1 MSRVLLLVTLLL
13 VVGCGP
19 RPLEPYP
26 PPLSEVHPAAAGPI
40 SSVHYRAFA
49 DADALAAYL
58 RWTPGAPTLLSAH
71 RGGPRPG
78 LPENA
83 LATFEHTLNFAPAL
97 IECDVRRA
105 ADGTLVL
112 LHDDTLDRTTTGSGP
127 LTTRTLADLRRL
139 RLLDLEGQVTPFRIP
154 TLAEALAWA
163 ENRATL
169 MLDVKEGVPPAELIA
184 ALRAAE
190 AENRVVVIV
199 YTLEDLLAYYRL
211 APDLVYS
218 AMAMT
223 PEEVTALLAAPVD
236 RNRLIAFAGVGAVD
250 AAVVARLHEAGLR
263 VQVGT
268 FGELDEAAGAAHPG
282 AYRPLLDA
290 GVDVLAT
297 DNVPTAA
304 LAIRP
309 GATN

>member
-1 MSRVLLLVTLLL
+1 MNRLLALVVLLFL
-13 VVGCGP
+13 VGCGP
-19 RPLEPYP
+19 RPLEPFP
-26 PPLSEVHPAAAGPI
+26 PPLSEIQPAAAGPI

-49 DADALAAYL
+49 DAEGLAAYL
-58 RWTPGAPTLLSAH
+58 RWTPDAPRLLSAH

-83 LATFEHTLNFAPAL
+83 LATFEHALNFAPAL

-112 LHDDTLDRTTTGSGP
+112 LHDETLERTTTSSGP
-127 LTTRTLADLRRL
+127 LTSRTLTDLRRL
-139 RLLDLEGQVTPFRIP
+139 RLLDPEDQVTPFRIP
-154 TLAEALAWA
+154 TLADALTWA
-163 ENRATL
+163 ENRAVL
-169 MLDVKEGVPPAELIA
+169 MLDVKQGVAPAELIA
-184 ALRAAE
+184 ALRAAG

-199 YTLEDLLAYYRL
+199 YTLDDLLAYSGL

-218 AMAMT
+218 ATATT
-223 PEEVTALLAAPVD
+223 PAEVTALLAAPVD
-236 RNRLIAFAGVGAVD
+236 LTRIIAFAGVGAAD
-250 AAVVARLHEAGLR
+250 PTVVARLHDAGIR

-268 FGELDEAAGAAHPG
+268 FGTIDEAAGATNPG

-297 DNVPTAA
+297 DNVPIAA
-304 LAIRP
+304 LALRS
-309 GATN
+309 TTRS